1 MIKHIVMWKLEDVSQ
16 GNTKDEN
23 AQQIKIM
30 LEALTGQIDGLLKLE
45 VGIDD
50 SPKNYDV
57 VLYSEF
63 VSRDALAAYDIH
75 PEHIKCKEFIKQVI
89 VERVACDY
97 ECN

>member
-1 MIKHIVMWKLEDVSQ
+1 MIKHIVMWKLEDVAQ

-50 SPKNYDV
+50 SLKNYDV